1 MAARRINRSST
12 QKSIRQLCQ
21 QLSEALNQEIPDNQK
36 TMIIPPHQRHAGVWP
51 KTRMQKFISS
61 IRRNHP
67 IPSILMGSI
76 QGETKLSLE
85 DGLQRLS
92 TLLRFLEGDVTDFPT
107 AQYPQGRRYEEYDA
121 EERAEFMA
129 YTVSVCEYSGAT
141 QAERIEIFDNHQNG
155 SPLRAG
161 ERLFAH
167 AVTPLV
173 SFVLRTLLTPGE
185 GLYERCTAVW
195 GVRGGEK
202 DKQGRR
208 KELLQ
213 YVALVAGI
221 VYGPTYVTKK
231 YEELVDNSILVHEF
245 NEPRALAALVR
256 ILEIYE
262 EVEVRSH
269 WGASLRKNQFDM
281 GTFTGFIVYSMHHPS
296 VEESM
301 ECTLHSISDSDWEPI
316 KQQWIAYMV
325 KVRNGTRNTTELKR
339 ALAEVLHKD
348 VGKARS
354 WSLTRW
360 KNGYLRVFQPDAE
373 VEAPGEESSDDSDE
387 SDDE

>member
-1 MAARRINRSST
+1 MASHRINRSST

-21 QLSEALNQEIPDNQK
+21 QLSQALNQEIPVEQK
-36 TMIIPPHQRHAGVWP
+36 TLIIPPHQRHAGVWP
-51 KTRMQKFISS
+51 EKRMQKFISS

-92 TLLRFLEGDVTDFPT
+92 TLLGFIEGNITDFPT
-107 AQYPQGRRYEEYDA
+107 VQYPQGRHYAEYDA

-141 QAERIEIFDNHQNG
+141 HAERIEIFDNHQNG

-185 GLYERCTAVW
+185 GLYERCTDVW
-195 GVRGGEK
+195 GLRGGEK
-202 DKQGRR
+202 DKEKRR
-208 KELLQ
+208 VDLLQ

-221 VYGPTYVTKK
+221 VYGPKYVTKK
-231 YEELVDNSILVHEF
+231 YEELIDDSILVHEF
-245 NEPRALAALVR
+245 DEPRALAALVR

-262 EVEVRSH
+262 EVEVRSR
-269 WGASLRKNQFDM
+269 WGSSLRKSQFDM

-325 KVRNGTRNTTELKR
+325 KVRNGTRNKTELKR
-339 ALAEVLHKD
+339 TLADVLHKD

-360 KNGYLRVFQPDAE
+360 KNGYLRVFEPDVE
-373 VEAPGEESSDDSDE
+373 VEAPGEEESSDDE
-387 SDDE
+387 DDE